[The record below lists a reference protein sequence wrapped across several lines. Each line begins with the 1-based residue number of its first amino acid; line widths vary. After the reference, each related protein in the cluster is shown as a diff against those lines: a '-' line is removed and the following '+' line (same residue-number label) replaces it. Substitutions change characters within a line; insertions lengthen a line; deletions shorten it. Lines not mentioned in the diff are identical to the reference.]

1 MPRKENKKI
10 TEELKEII
18 ISLSQDRN
26 TTIKKIASE
35 VKLNRNAVS
44 RIIRGLPTSGSNTDT
59 VQNELNVRTTQK
71 DQVIRNIITTQN
83 DLTQQ

>member
-44 RIIRGLPTSGSNTDT
+44 KIIRGLPTSGSNIDT